1 MLCDMQ
7 ADENCANVGI
17 LNACS
22 PAACGLAR
30 APSQQA
36 GLFNVLTWY
45 LGTASPT
52 HRSLVAALA
61 ARERERDALVDG
73 ALVGAQPLVADG
85 DEDDGDEGEREGE
98 ARRDVPRAEDDAGV
112 DDLGVPVS
120 RGAPCEYMRP
130 GERVGR
136 EREREDWRK
145 DGRTIACSWCISGP
159 CPCPRGLRVR
169 RGLRGP

>member
-1 MLCDMQ
+1 MLCDVQ
-7 ADENCANVGI
+7 VGETCADVETH
-17 LNACS
+17 NACS
-22 PAACGLAR
+22 PAPCGLAR

-36 GLFNVLTWY
+36 GLFNVLTRY

-112 DDLGVPVS
+112 DDLGVPVAS
-120 RGAPCEYMRP
+120 RGP
-130 GERVGR
+130 V
-136 EREREDWRK
+136 
-145 DGRTIACSWCISGP
+145 
-159 CPCPRGLRVR
+159 
-169 RGLRGP
+169 